1 MLQFFLNNIIKPVV
15 RANPRAIIIHSGE
28 NDISNNIYTLKNIK
42 KIVKEITYNSKD
54 YVTKIIIRGI
64 ARRHDMDAKEKVE
77 ALRIT

>member
-28 NDISNNIYTLKNIK
+28 NDISNNIYTLNNIK

-54 YVTKIIIRGI
+54 YVTKIAKRY
-64 ARRHDMDAKEKVE
+64 DMDAKENVE